1 MSQPSPAFRVLPT
14 GLIEFIWPSVDPE
27 DRLGTARRR
36 FVAWFSLLA
45 ACANLID
52 TVTAYETMHT
62 LSPRRAEW
70 SLWSSLLF
78 LFPPLLVARGG
89 KTTAAMWFLIGL
101 VLFTVNLQA
110 LAPQG
115 TLWGAALYLSALPP
129 LVTLLF
135 GTRMGLLLCVIS
147 VVDVIVLGTLTV
159 PGWIALILAN
169 VMAVSSAGTYLFM
182 REIEKTTEYLENL
195 RQEAQAA
202 NRAKSF
208 FLANVSH
215 EIRTPLNGIIGA
227 VQLLTDHAQSQEQRE
242 LLRAADKSGQALLRI
257 VNDILDF
264 SRITEHGLTL
274 EKQVFRRE
282 DLVANVF
289 SALSSLA
296 EEKGIT
302 LTASF
307 AEDVPRYL
315 VGDPGRL
322 AQIVMN
328 YVGNA
333 VKFSDHG
340 TVEVRVTRMPGTDML
355 RVAVRDEG
363 IGLTHEAARRIFNQ
377 FEQAENSTARLYGGT
392 GLGLSIARHLAE
404 LHGGETGV
412 HSELGKGSTFWF
424 TFPLIEGERPVEQI
438 EIPDDPAAERF
449 DHARVLLVEDNKTN
463 QFIARKFLARL
474 GVNPVVAGDGVA
486 AVVAATREE
495 FDLIFMDIQMPRKSG
510 IDATREIRAG
520 AGPNRHTPIV
530 ALSANVMADQKESYI
545 SAGMDGCIEKPCKF
559 ADLAQSLKRFVPEPA
574 EHAAAS

>member
-36 FVAWFSLLA
+36 FVTWFSLLA